1 MERQDSGEAGNPPGL
16 GRDEDLNWARLKA
29 CWDCFPVDR
38 QVLPLRE
45 PLRCVVRGLL
55 CRECVARK
63 LDSLNELMAR
73 YWPSLQLPVELHW
86 LCEAMDAV
94 LSSPERCCPERRTR
108 RPAGPRTAGR

>member
-16 GRDEDLNWARLKA
+16 GRDEDLDRARLRA
-29 CWDCFPVDR
+29 RWALFPLDK

-45 PLRCVVRGLL
+45 PLCSVVCGLL
-55 CRECVARK
+55 CRECVVRK
-63 LDSLNELMAR
+63 LDALNELIMR
-73 YWPSLQLPVELHW
+73 YWPSLRLPVELYW